1 MKKLTLPLL
10 ASLLVVG
17 SAVAQEKNYNRWSL
31 DFNGGFAKPA
41 RAISGGTSAETF
53 KNLHLDGGVRY
64 SLNNK
69 FGVKASFGYDN
80 LKKWTNNSTNAHT
93 EYYRTSLEGVVN
105 LGRILNFENWTQT
118 INVQAHAGGGYSWLH
133 GNNFSGNDNMGHLMA
148 GLTGQI
154 KVASRVAL
162 NADFTVI
169 QNLQQN
175 MNFDGMSQTH
185 RSTFQGTMFN
195 ASVGVSIYLGKH
207 AQHADWY
214 SDAAKENEEIN
225 ALNQRVS
232 NIETMLVDTDGDGV
246 ADYLDLEPNTPAGA
260 LVDSR
265 GRNID
270 LNNNGIADN
279 IERFV
284 EDKYGNIGNSVQG
297 DDAQMIKELINKG
310 YVAAYFDF
318 NKTEPSTV
326 EGINF
331 IVTYLKNNP
340 SAKVEVLGY
349 ADAIGNAS
357 YNDKLSTQRANAVKQ
372 MLINSGVDASRVSAV
387 GKGIDNDVNK
397 NSAQARK
404 IARKVVF
411 TIN

>member
-17 SAVAQEKNYNRWSL
+17 SAVAQEKNYNRWSIDL
-31 DFNGGFAKPA
+31 NGGFAKPA
-41 RAISGGTSAETF
+41 RTVTSGHSAETF

-69 FGVKASFGYDN
+69 FGIKASFGYDN
-80 LKKWTNNSTNAHT
+80 LKKWTNNATNAHT

-105 LGRILNFENWTQT
+105 LGRILNFENWTNT
-118 INVQAHAGGGYSWLH
+118 INVQAHAGGGYSWLN
-133 GNNFSGNDNMGHLMA
+133 GNNFSGTDNMGHVMA

-154 KVASRVAL
+154 KVLQRIAL

-169 QNLQQN
+169 QNVQQN
-175 MNFDGMSQTH
+175 QNWDGMSATH

-195 ASVGVSIYLGKH
+195 ATVGVSIYLGKYY
-207 AQHADWY
+207 QHADWY
-214 SDAAKENEEIN
+214 SDSARENEEIL
-225 ALNQRVS
+225 ALNNRVS
-232 NIETMLVDTDGDGV
+232 NIENMLVDSDGDGV
-246 ADYLDLEPNTPAGA
+246 PDYLDLEPNTPAGA

-279 IERFV
+279 IERFI
-284 EDKYGNIGNSVQG
+284 EDKYGDLGNNIQG

-318 NKTEPSTV
+318 DKAEPSTV

-340 SAKVEVLGY
+340 SAKVDVQGY
-349 ADAIGNAS
+349 ADAIGNKA
-357 YNDKLSTQRANAVKQ
+357 YNDKLSTRRAEAVKQ
-372 MLINSGVDASRVSAV
+372 ILVNSGIDASRITAV
-387 GKGIDNDVNK
+387 GEGIDNQVNK
-397 NSAQARK
+397 SSAQARK

-411 TIN
+411 TIK

>member
-17 SAVAQEKNYNRWSL
+17 SAVAQEKDYNRWSL

-41 RAISGGTSAETF
+41 RTVTAGHSAETF

-80 LKKWTNNSTNAHT
+80 LKNWTNNSTNAHT

-118 INVQAHAGGGYSWLH
+118 INVQAHAGGGYSWLN
-133 GNNFSGNDNMGHLMA
+133 GNNFNGTDNMGHLMA

-169 QNLQQN
+169 QNLKQN
-175 MNFDGMSQTH
+175 ENWDGMTSTH

-195 ASVGVSIYLGKH
+195 ASVGVSIYLGKY

-214 SDAAKENEEIN
+214 SDSQKENEEIL
-225 ALNQRVS
+225 ALQERVS
-232 NIETMLVDTDGDGV
+232 GIENMLVDTDGDGV

-284 EDKYGNIGNSVQG
+284 EDKYGDLNKGVQG

-318 NKTEPSTV
+318 DKTEPSTV

-331 IVTYLKNNP
+331 IVNYLKQNP
-340 SAKVEVLGY
+340 SAKVDVLGY

-357 YNDKLSTQRANAVKQ
+357 YNDKLSSSRANAVKQ
-372 MLINSGVDASRVSAV
+372 ILVNSGVDASRVTAI
-387 GKGIDNDVNK
+387 GKGIDNEVNK
-397 NSAQARK
+397 SSAQARK